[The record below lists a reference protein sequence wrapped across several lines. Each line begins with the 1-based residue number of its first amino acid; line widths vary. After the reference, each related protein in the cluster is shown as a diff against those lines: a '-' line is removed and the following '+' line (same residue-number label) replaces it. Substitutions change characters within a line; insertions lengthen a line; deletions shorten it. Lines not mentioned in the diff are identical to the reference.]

1 MDVQPIQPALG
12 PRATEPGG
20 LAPGQR
26 VIATVL
32 ALEGNRALLG
42 IGSLHLVARLADAG
56 LSAELAG
63 RERIAVLIRS
73 LTPHQA
79 VLQLLPEAPESATP
93 QTTGLVGRLA
103 ELGLPPEAPYPQI
116 AAELLAVGLP
126 LTAERVRALRAL
138 LDALGEWS
146 GEDLRV
152 AARLLALNL
161 PVTSETLALAR
172 ASEVGPPL
180 AELLSSLRAD
190 LRELAAGLGD
200 EAATW
205 RATISEALAAVES
218 GAWDIRMDA
227 GQALPA
233 QIGAWL
239 RALGTPVERTL
250 ALLLLQ
256 ETLAHLPP
264 EAADRAAA
272 LSPYLGLD
280 QALDAAIRAFLS
292 ETAPQPPVPEPP
304 VPGYPVP
311 GFSPVVT
318 LNALANHVASLLS
331 QIGDGGALPVL
342 GRLRRALRQPPPGLT
357 APLRAA
363 WARATLHTDVL
374 VRALRW
380 AQLQNTGTPQALTL
394 PLALSGAGEMLA
406 GQLRMVYPGHDHTP
420 KDDRSPTG
428 EEAAYA
434 RIVVRAEVAE
444 AETVEVDMVVVG
456 QQIDCRVRALGAGTY
471 GRAEAALPEL
481 IASLSRLGFTVSA
494 GCEPMPAGKQGEA
507 GPGPFTCDVHI

>member
-1 MDVQPIQPALG
+1 MDVQPIQPALS
-12 PRATEPGG
+12 PRAAEPTG

-42 IGSLHLVARLADAG
+42 IGSLHLVARLADPG

-73 LTPHQA
+73 FTPHQA
-79 VLQLLPEAPESATP
+79 VLQLLPETAEVPAATP
-93 QTTGLVGRLA
+93 TGLAGRLA

-138 LDALGEWS
+138 LDALGEWT

-180 AELLSSLRAD
+180 AELLFNLRAD

-200 EAATW
+200 DAWGMPIA
-205 RATISEALAAVES
+205 EALAALDS

-227 GQALPA
+227 GQPLPA
-233 QIGAWL
+233 QVGAWL
-239 RALGTPVERTL
+239 RAISTPIERTL

-256 ETLAHLPP
+256 ETLAYLPE

-272 LSPYLGLD
+272 LTPYLGLD
-280 QALDAAIRAFLS
+280 QTLDAAIRAFLS
-292 ETAPQPPVPEPP
+292 ETGPHQSA
-304 VPGYPVP
+304 
-311 GFSPVVT
+311 T
-318 LNALANHVASLLS
+318 ALTHLANQVAFLLS
-331 QIGDGGALPVL
+331 QMGDGGALPVL

-363 WARATLHTDVL
+363 WARATLRTDVL

-406 GQLRMVYPGHDHTP
+406 GQLQLVYPGQRHTS
-420 KDDRSPTG
+420 KDNEPVAG
-428 EEAAYA
+428 EDAAYA
-434 RIVVRAEVAE
+434 RIIMRAEVTE
-444 AETVEVDMVVVG
+444 AESVEVDMVLVG
-456 QQIDCRVRALGAGTY
+456 HQIDCRVRVLGAGMY
-471 GRAEAALPEL
+471 GRAEAALPNL
-481 IASLSRLGFTVSA
+481 IASLNRLGFTVSA
-494 GCEPMPAGKQGEA
+494 GCEPMPIGRPEGAGS
-507 GPGPFTCDVHI
+507 GPFTCDVHI

>member
-1 MDVQPIQPALG
+1 MDVQPIQPALS
-12 PRATEPGG
+12 PRAAEPTG

-42 IGSLHLVARLADAG
+42 IGSLHLVARLADPG

-63 RERIAVLIRS
+63 RERIAVLVRS

-79 VLQLLPEAPESATP
+79 VLQLLPETAEVPAATP
-93 QTTGLVGRLA
+93 TGLAGRLA

-138 LDALGEWS
+138 LDALGEWT

-180 AELLSSLRAD
+180 AELLTTLQAD

-200 EAATW
+200 DAAW
-205 RATISEALAAVES
+205 RTTIAEALAALES
-218 GAWDIRMDA
+218 GAWDIHMDT
-227 GQALPA
+227 GQPLPA
-233 QIGAWL
+233 QVAAWL
-239 RALGTPVERTL
+239 RAIGTPIERAL

-256 ETLAHLPP
+256 ETLAHLPS
-264 EAADRAAA
+264 EGADRAAA

-292 ETAPQPPVPEPP
+292 EPGPHQSATAL
-304 VPGYPVP
+304 
-311 GFSPVVT
+311 T
-318 LNALANHVASLLS
+318 HLASHVASLLS

-363 WARATLHTDVL
+363 WARATLRTDVL

-406 GQLRMVYPGHDHTP
+406 GQLRLVYPGQRHTP
-420 KDDRSPTG
+420 KDNEPVAG
-428 EEAAYA
+428 EDAAYA
-434 RIVVRAEVAE
+434 RIIVRAEVAE
-444 AETVEVDMVVVG
+444 AESVEVDMVVVG
-456 QQIDCRVRALGAGTY
+456 QQIDCRVRVLGTGMY

-481 IASLSRLGFTVSA
+481 IAGLNRLGFTVSA
-494 GCEPMPAGKQGEA
+494 GCEPMPAGKEGEA

>member
-1 MDVQPIQPALG
+1 MDVQPIQPALS
-12 PRATEPGG
+12 PRAAEPTG

-42 IGSLHLVARLADAG
+42 IGSLHLVARLADPG

-79 VLQLLPEAPESATP
+79 VLQLLPEAAEVPAATP
-93 QTTGLVGRLA
+93 TGLAGRLA

-138 LDALGEWS
+138 LDALGEWT

-161 PVTSETLALAR
+161 PVTPETLALAR

-180 AELLSSLRAD
+180 AELLFNLRAD
-190 LRELAAGLGD
+190 LRELAAGLGGD
-200 EAATW
+200 AWGMPIA
-205 RATISEALAAVES
+205 EALAALDS

-227 GQALPA
+227 GQPLPT
-233 QIGAWL
+233 QVGAWL
-239 RALGTPVERTL
+239 RAIGTPIERTL

-256 ETLAHLPP
+256 EMLAHLPE
-264 EAADRAAA
+264 EAAERAAA

-280 QALDAAIRAFLS
+280 QALDAAIHAFLS
-292 ETAPQPPVPEPP
+292 ETAPQQ
-304 VPGYPVP
+304 
-311 GFSPVVT
+311 SAQALT
-318 LNALANHVASLLS
+318 ALASHVASLLS
-331 QIGDGGALPVL
+331 QMGDGGALPVL

-363 WARATLHTDVL
+363 WARATLRTDVL

-394 PLALSGAGEMLA
+394 PLALSGAGDMLV
-406 GQLRMVYPGHDHTP
+406 GQLRLVYPGQRHTP
-420 KDDRSPTG
+420 KDDEPAAR
-428 EEAAYA
+428 EDAAYA

-444 AETVEVDMVVVG
+444 AESVEVDMVLVG
-456 QQIDCRVRALGAGTY
+456 HQIDCRVRVLGAGTY
-471 GRAEAALPEL
+471 GRAEAALPDL
-481 IASLSRLGFTVSA
+481 IAGLNRLGFTVSA
-494 GCEPMPAGKQGEA
+494 GCEPMPIGRPEGAGS
-507 GPGPFTCDVHI
+507 GPFTCDVHI

>member
-12 PRATEPGG
+12 PRATEPAS

-42 IGSLHLVARLADAG
+42 IGSLHLVARLADPG

-79 VLQLLPEAPESATP
+79 VLQLLPETPEAPASQP
-93 QTTGLVGRLA
+93 TGLAGRLA
-103 ELGLPPEAPYPQI
+103 ELGLPSEAPYPQI

-126 LTAERVRALRAL
+126 LTAERVRTLRAL
-138 LDALGEWS
+138 LDALGEWA

-161 PVTSETLALAR
+161 PVTPETLALAR

-180 AELLSSLRAD
+180 AELLTNLQAD

-200 EAATW
+200 DAAW
-205 RATISEALAAVES
+205 RTTIAEALAALES
-218 GAWDIRMDA
+218 GAWDIRMDT
-227 GQALPA
+227 GQPLPA
-233 QIGAWL
+233 QVGAWL
-239 RALGTPVERTL
+239 RAIGTPIERAL

-256 ETLAHLPP
+256 ETLAHLPS
-264 EAADRAAA
+264 EGADRATA
-272 LSPYLGLD
+272 LAPYLGLD
-280 QALDAAIRAFLS
+280 QTLDAAIRAFLS
-292 ETAPQPPVPEPP
+292 ETGPQQ
-304 VPGYPVP
+304 
-311 GFSPVVT
+311 SAT
-318 LNALANHVASLLS
+318 ALTHLANHVASLLG
-331 QIGDGGALPVL
+331 QIGDGGILPIL
-342 GRLRRALRQPPPGLT
+342 GRLRRALRQPPPGLSL
-357 APLRAA
+357 PLRAA
-363 WARATLHTDVL
+363 WARATLRTDVL

-394 PLALSGAGEMLA
+394 PLALSGAGDMLA
-406 GQLRMVYPGHDHTP
+406 GQLQLVYPGQRHTS
-420 KDDRSPTG
+420 KDDEPVAG
-428 EEAAYA
+428 EDATYA
-434 RIVVRAEVAE
+434 RIIVRAEVAE
-444 AETVEVDMVVVG
+444 AESVEVDMVVVG
-456 QQIDCRVRALGAGTY
+456 HQIDCRVRVLGAGAY

-481 IASLSRLGFTVSA
+481 IAGLNRLGFTVSA
-494 GCEPMPAGKQGEA
+494 GCEPMPAGKEGEA

>member
-1 MDVQPIQPALG
+1 MDVQPIQPALS
-12 PRATEPGG
+12 PRATEPTS

-42 IGSLHLVARLADAG
+42 IGSTHLVARLADPG

-73 LTPHQA
+73 FTPHQA
-79 VLQLLPEAPESATP
+79 VLQLLPEAPASATP
-93 QTTGLVGRLA
+93 QAAGLAGRLA
-103 ELGLPPEAPYPQI
+103 ELGLPSEAPYPQV

-126 LTAERVRALRAL
+126 LTAERVRTLRAL
-138 LDALGEWS
+138 LEALGEWT

-172 ASEVGPPL
+172 AAEVGPPL

-190 LRELAAGLGD
+190 LRELADGLGE
-200 EAATW
+200 EAAAW
-205 RATISEALAAVES
+205 RMTIVEVLSALQN
-218 GAWDIRMDA
+218 GAGDIRMDA
-227 GQALPA
+227 GQSLPA
-233 QIGAWL
+233 QVGAWL
-239 RALGTPVERTL
+239 RAIGTPIERTL

-256 ETLAHLPP
+256 ETLAHLPAG
-264 EAADRAAA
+264 AAERASA

-280 QALDAAIRAFLS
+280 QTLDAAIHTFLNQ
-292 ETAPQPPVPEPP
+292 TASQH
-304 VPGYPVP
+304 
-311 GFSPVVT
+311 SAQ
-318 LNALANHVASLLS
+318 ALTALTNQVASLLS
-331 QIGDGGALPVL
+331 QMGAGGLLPVL
-342 GRLRRALRQPPPGLT
+342 GRLRRALRQPPPGLS

-394 PLALSGAGEMLA
+394 PLALSGAGDMLA
-406 GQLRMVYPGHDHTP
+406 GQLRLVTSGHGQASQD
-420 KDDRSPTG
+420 SPAQESRKLDT
-428 EEAAYA
+428 AYA

-444 AETVEVDMVVVG
+444 AERVEVDMVVVG
-456 QQIDCRVRALGAGTY
+456 QQIDCRVRALGAGAY
-471 GRAEAALPEL
+471 GRAEATLPEL
-481 IASLSRLGFTVSA
+481 IAGLHRLGFTVSA
-494 GCEPMPAGKQGEA
+494 GCEPMPMGKEEEA
-507 GPGPFTCDVHI
+507 GLGPFTCDVHI

>member
-12 PRATEPGG
+12 PRATEPAG

-42 IGSLHLVARLADAG
+42 IGSLHLVARLADPG

-79 VLQLLPEAPESATP
+79 VLQLLPETPEAPASQP
-93 QTTGLVGRLA
+93 TGLAGRLA

-126 LTAERVRALRAL
+126 LTAERVRTLRAL
-138 LDALGEWS
+138 LDALGEWT

-161 PVTSETLALAR
+161 PVTPETLALAR
-172 ASEVGPPL
+172 AAEVGPPL
-180 AELLSSLRAD
+180 AELLTNLRAD

-200 EAATW
+200 DAW
-205 RATISEALAAVES
+205 RTTIAEALAALQG

-227 GQALPA
+227 GQPLPA
-233 QIGAWL
+233 QVGAWL
-239 RALGTPVERTL
+239 RAIGTPIERTL

-256 ETLAHLPP
+256 ETLAHLPD
-264 EAADRAAA
+264 EGADRAAA

-280 QALDAAIRAFLS
+280 PALDAAVHACLS
-292 ETAPQPPVPEPP
+292 ETAPQQ
-304 VPGYPVP
+304 
-311 GFSPVVT
+311 SAQ
-318 LNALANHVASLLS
+318 ALTALVNRVASLLG
-331 QIGDGGALPVL
+331 QIGDGGVLPML
-342 GRLRRALRQPPPGLT
+342 GRLRRALRQPPPGLSL
-357 APLRAA
+357 PLRAA
-363 WARATLHTDVL
+363 WARATLRTDVL

-394 PLALSGAGEMLA
+394 PLALSGAGDMLA
-406 GQLRMVYPGHDHTP
+406 GQLQLIYPGQRHTSKGDEP
-420 KDDRSPTG
+420 VAG
-428 EEAAYA
+428 EDTAYA
-434 RIVVRAEVAE
+434 RIIVQAEVADTE
-444 AETVEVDMVVVG
+444 SVEVDMVLVG
-456 QQIDCRVRALGAGTY
+456 HQIDCRVRVLGAGAY
-471 GRAEAALPEL
+471 GRAEAALPDL
-481 IASLSRLGFTVSA
+481 IAGLNRLGFTVSA
-494 GCEPMPAGKQGEA
+494 GCEPMPIGRPEGT
-507 GPGPFTCDVHI
+507 GSGPFTCDVHI